1 MAAFAYSGVQAGKKI
16 NGQINAS
23 DIKSASLQ
31 LRNKKIIVI
40 LMVTNSKIAIFR
52 DFFIIL

>member
-23 DIKSASLQ
+23 DIKPVFTAT
-31 LRNKKIIVI
+31 K
-40 LMVTNSKIAIFR
+40 
-52 DFFIIL
+52 